1 MQTLSYINVISS
13 VASFTDSSHR
23 FSEENKKLYVSITED
38 GGCYT
43 CVTENSEGTAVANF
57 ILPPNYSGILELI
70 KLSKVSNTRIA
81 GAVLSE

>member
-57 ILPPNYSGILELI
+57 ILPPKHSGMLEI

-81 GAVLSE
+81 GAVLLE